1 MPEAFCNCCRKTTQ
15 HKVVMR
21 RCSSEAETS
30 WQAVHAFLSKIFNG
44 EHYYPMEQQMFCR
57 ECNHKLVVASN
68 KYTGADTVKV

>member
-21 RCSSEAETS
+21 RCTAESS
-30 WQAVHAFLSKIFNG
+30 WQAVHAFFAKILNG

-57 ECNHKLVVASN
+57 ECNHKLVVSSN
-68 KYTGADTVKV
+68 EFAGANTIKV